1 MSMLSINGLWI
12 TPILANATVTANATY
27 GPFIS
32 PYVVQ
37 SAVVA
42 ISVNSV
48 SGTSPSLTVT
58 FNAYDPYAYDDYVE
72 NTTTI
77 TAPPYPYYTASSSA
91 ITTAGGYY
99 IPISVIYN
107 FYTIELTVSGTSPS
121 FGGVFISVI
130 ERVNG

>member
-12 TPILANATVTANATY
+12 TPILANATVTASATY
-27 GPFIS
+27 GPFTS
-32 PYVVQ
+32 PYVVE
-37 SAVVA
+37 SAIIA

-91 ITTAGGYY
+91 ITAAGGYN
-99 IPISVIYN
+99 IPISIPYN
-107 FYTIELTVSGTSPS
+107 FYTVQLTVSGTSPS

-130 ERVNG
+130 ERVS

>member
-1 MSMLSINGLWI
+1 MSMQINGLWI
-12 TPILANATVTANATY
+12 TPILANATVTASSTY

-91 ITTAGGYY
+91 ITAAGGYN
-99 IPISVIYN
+99 IPISIVYN
-107 FYTIELTVSGTSPS
+107 FYIIELTVSGTSPS

-130 ERVNG
+130 ERVS

>member
-1 MSMLSINGLWI
+1 MSMSINGLWI
-12 TPILANATVTANATY
+12 NPILANATVTANATY

-77 TAPPYPYYTASSSA
+77 TSPPYPYYTASSS
-91 ITTAGGYY
+91 ITAAGGYN
-99 IPISVIYN
+99 ISISTIYN
-107 FYTIELTVSGTSPS
+107 FYTIQLTVSGTSPS

-130 ERVNG
+130 ERVNE

>member
-1 MSMLSINGLWI
+1 MSLSINGLWI
-12 TPILANATVTANATY
+12 NPILANATVTASVTY

-37 SAVVA
+37 SAIVA

-91 ITTAGGYY
+91 ITAAGGYN
-99 IPISVIYN
+99 IPISVVYN
-107 FYTIELTVSGTSPS
+107 FYTIQLTVSGISPS

>member
-1 MSMLSINGLWI
+1 MQINGLWI
-12 TPILANATVTANATY
+12 TPILANATVTASSTY

-91 ITTAGGYY
+91 ITAAGGYN
-99 IPISVIYN
+99 IPISIVYN
-107 FYTIELTVSGTSPS
+107 FYIIELTVSGTSPS

-130 ERVNG
+130 ERVS

>member
-1 MSMLSINGLWI
+1 MQINGLWI
-12 TPILANATVTANATY
+12 NPVLTNSTITASATY

-32 PYVVQ
+32 PFAVQ

-91 ITTAGGYY
+91 ITAAGGYN
-99 IPISVIYN
+99 IPISIVYN

-130 ERVNG
+130 ERVS

>member
-1 MSMLSINGLWI
+1 MSMLSVNGLLI
-12 TPILANATVTANATY
+12 TSILANATVTASSTY

-77 TAPPYPYYTASSSA
+77 TAPPYPYYTASSA
-91 ITTAGGYY
+91 ITAAGGYNM
-99 IPISVIYN
+99 PISIVYN

-130 ERVNG
+130 ERVS

>member
-12 TPILANATVTANATY
+12 TPILANATITSSVTY

-42 ISVNSV
+42 ISINSV

-72 NTTTI
+72 NLSLI
-77 TAPPYPYYTASSSA
+77 H
-91 ITTAGGYY
+91 I
-99 IPISVIYN
+99 
-107 FYTIELTVSGTSPS
+107 
-121 FGGVFISVI
+121 
-130 ERVNG
+130 